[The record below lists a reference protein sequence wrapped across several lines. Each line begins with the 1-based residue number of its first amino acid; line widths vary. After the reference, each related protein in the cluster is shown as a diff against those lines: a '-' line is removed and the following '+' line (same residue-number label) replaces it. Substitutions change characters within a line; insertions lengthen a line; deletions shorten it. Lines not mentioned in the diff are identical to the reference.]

1 MPFDKETFGS
11 RIKEALFE
19 AGYTIT
25 EAANKTGVPHA
36 RISEYCSG
44 RITPPVARIYE
55 IVERLGLDIQ
65 TIFPPEPINHK
76 TVHHGAHKETA

>member
-1 MPFDKETFGS
+1 MSFDAETFGW
-11 RIKEALFE
+11 RIREAIEE

-25 EAANKTGVPHA
+25 EAATIMGTPHS

-44 RITPPVARIYE
+44 AVTPPVKRIYE

-65 TIFPPEPINHK
+65 TIFPANVINHAR
-76 TVHHGAHKETA
+76 VHHGAHR